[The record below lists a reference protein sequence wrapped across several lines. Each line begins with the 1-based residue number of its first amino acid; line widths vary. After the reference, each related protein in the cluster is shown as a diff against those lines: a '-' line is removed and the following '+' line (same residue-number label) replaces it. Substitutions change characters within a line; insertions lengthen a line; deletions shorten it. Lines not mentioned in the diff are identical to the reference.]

1 MSALIVNYGIN
12 GVKTLTIE
20 HGETKTLKCAG
31 ELPMPHGYVVRVTF
45 NTEGYVAYD
54 EVTTVGREGRTRT
67 FDCGSKI
74 MATDIVI
81 TAGEYGG
88 DSPLPIGIETEAEM
102 SALLTSAT
110 ADSVGAV
117 YKYTGETTDTFTSG
131 ALYIIAEESE

>member
-20 HGETKTLKCAG
+20 HGETKTLKCGG
-31 ELPMPHGYVVRVTF
+31 EPMPHGYVVRVTF

-67 FDCGSKI
+67 FNCGSKT

-88 DSPLPIGIETEAEM
+88 KDSPLPIEVATEAEM